1 MFEAIAMRQAIHRA
15 MQQSDDWVVVFDYV
29 DVKGSRTRRVASPIR
44 FMGSDRFLALCLC
57 REEPR
62 QFHLAQC
69 SNLRLD
75 RAANYVMPLAMET
88 SA

>member
-1 MFEAIAMRQAIHRA
+1 MRQLIHRA
-15 MQQSDDWVVVFDYV
+15 MHQSDDLVIVFDYV
-29 DVKGSRTRRVASPIR
+29 DSKGVTTRRVASPIR

-62 QFHLAQC
+62 QFALNQC
-69 SNLRLD
+69 RNLRLD
-75 RAANYVMPLAMET
+75 GAINYVMPVEILA

>member
-1 MFEAIAMRQAIHRA
+1 MRQLIHLA

-29 DVKGSRTRRVASPIR
+29 DAQGVATRRVASPIR

-62 QFHLAQC
+62 QFALGQC
-69 SNLRLD
+69 RNLRLD
-75 RAANYVMPLAMET
+75 LAANYLMPVAIST